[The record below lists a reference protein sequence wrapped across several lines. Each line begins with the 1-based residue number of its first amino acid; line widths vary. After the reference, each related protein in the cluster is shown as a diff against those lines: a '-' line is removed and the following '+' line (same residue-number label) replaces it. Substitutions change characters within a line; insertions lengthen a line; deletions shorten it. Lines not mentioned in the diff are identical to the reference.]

1 MNEPLLDVVSAVV
14 LTYNE
19 EENLGECLDSLC
31 GKIKI
36 FVVDSGSTDRTLQIA
51 KDRKA
56 YIVQHPYSS
65 HASQWAWALREL
77 PIETPWILAL
87 DADFVVSPELL
98 KRMEVELN
106 KVPEEV
112 GGIYVRHYY
121 RFAGGLIR
129 FGGTKQFWLRLVRR
143 GRAKPDLSDLVDF
156 RFAVEGSTLRWRE
169 GVTEWNR
176 KDDDISTWIK
186 KQDIF
191 ALRLAVE
198 EELRR
203 KGALKW
209 EGKPAFYGNT
219 DQRIAW
225 LRDRWLGLPLF
236 VRPWFYFMY
245 RYVLAGGFLDG
256 RAGFLYHFLQ
266 GMWLRVLVDVK
277 TIELR
282 RWGLASGDLAM
293 AGKIMLGIRSG
304 SVRELLAELERR
316 SRPLAGRGSAREEVG
331 IAPSAR

>member
-1 MNEPLLDVVSAVV
+1 MNKPLRDVVTAVV
-14 LTYNE
+14 LAYNE
-19 EENLGECLDSLC
+19 EENLAACLDSLC
-31 GKIKI
+31 GKFNV

-51 KDRKA
+51 EERNAKV
-56 YIVQHPYSS
+56 VQHPYSS
-65 HASQWAWALREL
+65 HASQWAWALSEL
-77 PIETPWILAL
+77 PIETPWVLAL
-87 DADFVVSPELL
+87 DADFVVMPELL
-98 KRMEVELN
+98 KRMEGELN
-106 KVPEEV
+106 KLPEEV
-112 GGIYVRHYY
+112 AGIYVRHYY
-121 RFAGGLIR
+121 RFAGGVIR

-156 RFAVEGSTLRWRE
+156 RFAVEGTTLRWRE

-203 KGALKW
+203 NGALSW
-209 EGKPAFYGNT
+209 EGRPAFYGNT

-225 LRDRWLGLPLF
+225 LRDRWLMLPLF
-236 VRPWFYFMY
+236 VRPCIYFIY
-245 RYVLAGGFLDG
+245 RYVLTGGFLDG

-282 RWGLASGDLAM
+282 RAGLTPGDLERLA
-293 AGKIMLGIRSG
+293 KIMLSTRSG
-304 SVRELLAELERR
+304 SVRQLLVELVSW
-316 SRPLAGRGSAREEVG
+316 SRLQAGRESGGEEVG
-331 IAPSAR
+331 VASAAR